1 MQTEIVEKIAK
12 LLSGEANQAEI
23 NEINAWRNEAAEHER
38 YFNESREC
46 WLLAEETPLSEIVGK
61 NKMCIRDRSGEG
73 PPSFCNMRRP

>member
-38 YFNESREC
+38 YFNESYK
-46 WLLAEETPLSEIVGK
+46 IK
-61 NKMCIRDRSGEG
+61 
-73 PPSFCNMRRP
+73 RRAYAGY

>member
-61 NKMCIRDRSGEG
+61 NKTWEQIAAQIGTLA
-73 PPSFCNMRRP
+73 PV